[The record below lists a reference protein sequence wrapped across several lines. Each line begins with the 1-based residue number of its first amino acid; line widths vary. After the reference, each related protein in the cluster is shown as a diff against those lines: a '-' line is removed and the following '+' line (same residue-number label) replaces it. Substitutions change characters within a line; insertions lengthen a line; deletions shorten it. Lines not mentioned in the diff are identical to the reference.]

1 MIKNSIGW
9 QPWIQIIIIISTSL
23 LLYLNIVII
32 IFVFN
37 AAGSS
42 SGRLISFLLP
52 ASVGRAWLFAPFFF
66 LIHQNNNKSTYIIFT
81 IIVILTSALH
91 FIIVSLGQG
100 IALTPWRLAIY
111 NNNTFISL
119 IFFLSSV
126 FFYLLHPHS
135 LHSTPSSSLILT
147 FSSPIIRI
155 RGPISDEAGPT
166 CVFSW
171 WKGCVSPHHLHH
183 NNNNYQHQ

>member
-1 MIKNSIGW
+1 MNSNNNNNINL
-9 QPWIQIIIIISTSL
+9 STSL
-23 LLYLNIVII
+23 SQHSNNNICLYG
-32 IFVFN
+32 
-37 AAGSS
+37 AGSS
-42 SGRLISFLLP
+42 SGRLIFFLLP
-52 ASVGRAWLFAPFFF
+52 ISVGRAWLFAPFFF

-81 IIVILTSALH
+81 IIMILTSALH

-147 FSSPIIRI
+147 FSS
-155 RGPISDEAGPT
+155 S
-166 CVFSW
+166 
-171 WKGCVSPHHLHH
+171 HHLKPMS
-183 NNNNYQHQ
+183 